1 MIVNYVID
9 IDNTKE
15 QSVDDMDECL
25 ICLEILNDNSNNPIY
40 ILECCNN
47 SVHLRCLYK
56 WYMVNNKKTCFLCN
70 QSNPFCNDISNQ
82 RFAEVYNELSSERS
96 SDSLSD
102 GLRNNL
108 SNSDSH
114 LIIQPD
120 LSNTLHARFII
131 LIFTGMSLFLIIVS
145 ITILSQHIT

>member
-82 RFAEVYNELSSERS
+82 RFAEVYNELSS
-96 SDSLSD
+96 DS
-102 GLRNNL
+102 L

>member
-9 IDNTKE
+9 IDNTKV
-15 QSVDDMDECL
+15 QSVDDTDECL

-82 RFAEVYNELSSERS
+82 RFTEVYNELSSERS
-96 SDSLSD
+96 SNSLSD
-102 GLRNNL
+102 GLRNSL
-108 SNSDSH
+108 SNNDSH
-114 LIIQPD
+114 LISQPD
-120 LSNTLHARFII
+120 LSNILHTRFII